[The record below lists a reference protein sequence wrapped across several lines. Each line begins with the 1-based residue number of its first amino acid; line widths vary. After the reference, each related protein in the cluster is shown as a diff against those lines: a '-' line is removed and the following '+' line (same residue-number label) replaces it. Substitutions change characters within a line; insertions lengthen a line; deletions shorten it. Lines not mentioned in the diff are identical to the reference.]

1 MLYDANNTFAKILR
15 GDIPS
20 NTIYEDDYTLAFKDI
35 NPCTPFH
42 VLIIP
47 KGDYVSLSDFSQKA
61 SNSEIIGFIRA
72 VGNIIYKFNL
82 AEKGYRIVA
91 NSGSDA
97 NQEVFHFHLHMLAGK
112 NLGSIIKP
120 I

>member
-1 MLYDANNTFAKILR
+1 MCYDKNNTFAKILR

-20 NTIYEDDYTLAFKDI
+20 NTIYEDYYTLAFKDI
-35 NPCTPFH
+35 DPCTPFH
-42 VLIIP
+42 VLIVP

-61 SNSEIIGFIRA
+61 SDSEILGFVRA
-72 VGNIIYKFNL
+72 IGNIIYQFNL

-97 NQEVFHFHLHMLAGK
+97 NQEVLHFHLHMLAGRK
-112 NLGSIIKP
+112 LGSMCK
-120 I
+120 